1 VNDDLNVKLLGVL
14 GVLLL
19 VAGVWSVASMHSAE
33 ARGIPQYWLNEDG
46 TVKKSYVGVLKS
58 TPGNQKFT
66 VDQSK
71 KFKDKHLDEMG
82 NKLDKKMQHLQ
93 DIHDKLT
100 KAKFKPNP
108 LAKR

>member
-1 VNDDLNVKLLGVL
+1 MNKIIMASLAILVLAVGLGSHS
-14 GVLLL
+14 L
-19 VAGVWSVASMHSAE
+19 VHSAE
-33 ARGIPQYWLNEDG
+33 AKGIPQYWLNDDG

-71 KFKDKHLDEMG
+71 KLKDKHLDEMG

-108 LAKR
+108 LAKH